1 MNFIIGS
8 KRNYFTKNQKLQILK
23 ELDAGGI
30 THSDLA
36 RKHGIHPVTI
46 HKWKRAM
53 KSEKHDKIDIQAIK
67 QEYLD
72 ILEENKMLK
81 KALANMALKN
91 EILQTANDVLK
102 KVQVKG
108 KLNWS
113 KK

>member
-1 MNFIIGS
+1 MNFIG
-8 KRNYFTKNQKLQILK
+8 KPTRNYFTKNQKLQILQ

-46 HKWKRAM
+46 HKWKRTM
-53 KSEKHDKIDIQAIK
+53 KSEKHDEVDIQAIR
-67 QEYLD
+67 QEYLET
-72 ILEENKMLK
+72 LEENKMLK

-102 KVQVKG
+102 KVQMKD
-108 KLNWS
+108 KLKWS